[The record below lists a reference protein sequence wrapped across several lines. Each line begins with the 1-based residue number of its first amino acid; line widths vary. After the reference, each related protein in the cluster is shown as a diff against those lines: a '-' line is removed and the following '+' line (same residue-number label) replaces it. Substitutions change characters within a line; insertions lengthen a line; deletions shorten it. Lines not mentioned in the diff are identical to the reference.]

1 MTQIAP
7 GNAYTR
13 IREAIVEGRYRPG
26 TRLIEQRLAADLN
39 LSSRTPVREALRALE
54 AEGLVVIE
62 LNRGAVVRPIAL
74 SDIDDL
80 YELRARL
87 ESYAAYRASRLRTEL
102 ELAAMEDAIEAFERA
117 IPAAGRHER
126 AGLSEINASN
136 TQFHQAISAAAHHE
150 RLGALLRGAIDV
162 PLVFQAFRHFD
173 LAELHRSNTF
183 HRLIRDAIAAGDG
196 LRAERLMAEHVDQ
209 GRDSLLA
216 RLASSGSIDVLFE
229 EDGHALDS

>member
-1 MTQIAP
+1 M
-7 GNAYTR
+7 
-13 IREAIVEGRYRPG
+13 EGRYRPG
-26 TRLIEQRLAADLN
+26 TRLIEQRIAAELGV
-39 LSSRTPVREALRALE
+39 SSRTPVREALRALE

-62 LNRGAVVRPIAL
+62 LNRGAFVRPIAL

-87 ESYAAYRASRLRTEL
+87 ESYAAYRASRLRTER
-102 ELAAMEDAIEAFERA
+102 ELAAMEEAIAAFEDA
-117 IPAAGRHER
+117 IPAASRHER
-126 AGLSEINASN
+126 AGLGEINVRN
-136 TQFHQAISAAAHHE
+136 TQFHQSISDAAHHE

-173 LAELHRSNTF
+173 LAELSRSNMF

-209 GRDSLLA
+209 GRDALLA

-229 EDGHALDS
+229 EDGHPVDSSA